1 MDEKIKAAI
10 CSLILSILF
19 FVYFAE
25 WIEYGFELFLYEKDS
40 DMPVFVFY
48 LIKDSLMCFIAGLV
62 VFLSSY
68 LVTKI
73 YRLVVSLVIVSPVV
87 LTTIGGRLIS
97 MEFTESALILVFAM
111 ISLVLGCLAPT
122 FLFKLKVYW
131 SRHT

>member
-25 WIEYGFELFLYEKDS
+25 WIEYWFELFLYEKDS

-68 LVTKI
+68 LVTKR

>member
-68 LVTKI
+68 LVTKR